1 MNKHRTKQRKFSL
14 VEMILLGLAAA
25 VLIGGGIT
33 HALLKNEQITV
44 QREIKRIDNKIS
56 DLKVSIEILGQE
68 IDREL
73 TPKKLRQCIAESKAK
88 LQKTAPSSV
97 TTITSYSSDESD
109 KVSKTVDIAHIRP

>member
-14 VEMILLGLAAA
+14 VEMTLLGLAAV

-33 HALLKNEQITV
+33 HALLKNEQIKV
-44 QREIKRIDNKIS
+44 QREMTRLDNKIS
-56 DLKVSIEILGQE
+56 DLRVSIDILGQD

-73 TPKKLRQCIAESKAK
+73 TPKKLRQYLADSETK

-97 TTITSYSSDESD
+97 TSISSYSSRGSGQ
-109 KVSKTVDIAHIRP
+109 VPSAVGIAQVRP